1 MDTVQNSQEVAHIPR
16 EGETS
21 RSPRAAERRG
31 PPHNSI
37 IFREIHKN
45 AWLKKLPPADKKPGV
60 ALKKGERAW
69 VVFCVH
75 DDAEAFLEIYPDQ
88 RVAATHRPE
97 KSYSLGGCRHVSP
110 TICAQGDEGE
120 FEFVIT
126 LTDDHVRLIAPTWD
140 VMMEWVDTLQ
150 SKLREMKILSPKE
163 NLYTRMPE
171 CRSPAGP
178 LAPTRDPN
186 SPLPPRPNGPMST
199 TAGLESQPLILTSTS
214 IPQTITEEEN
224 YFFPPESSRIQV
236 NSTTTSLYITQSEP
250 PAYNRPQ
257 QPVSRTSSF
266 SEPALENDGNSSS
279 QTPNITIIEVSAAT
293 QENGHT
299 NPQVFPLISSSGRRT
314 IFNFGPVERALT
326 GAENDG
332 QARRGSP
339 VSSSSDQSSSQV
351 HDGDSPE
358 VVQNPNPS
366 IAHGEVP
373 VYAQPVRR
381 LQQPRLEHVAPLIR
395 PNLVHS
401 IFYDIPE
408 GRDESSLSSP
418 VVMSQSQFYVQ
429 QVEERGTAETEG
441 PSAVTTEGC
450 EDSNEGSLYERVYV
464 PVSIPQHPPR
474 ERANLGQSRA
484 RGNSESSGAAEEPNR
499 SVANVDN
506 PVSSVEGSG
515 RAGQGPVASNAVTT
529 VVRRTLLPPPQP
541 YRQPG
546 QSIAEAS
553 SVSGSNAHRLTLREQ
568 QVLQLRKEMS
578 HPGGVRLQLR
588 RKDCVGSIAL
598 VDALGSVWI
607 AGWKQRERP
616 ILYNVLHFG
625 DQLLSVC
632 GVRVLSAVDAQRL
645 IRGATGLYVE
655 LLIRRVPFGRV
666 YAIRRDASTETGPG
680 NHVEGLGLLLEGG
693 TAEIKSVEPGGPAAR
708 AGLPSKAPTA
718 DGLSLCPW
726 VLTEVNSRPL
736 NPFFRDGEPAM
747 RLGALGG
754 EVSVL
759 VQPSDLARRIR
770 KQLKSMRSY
779 KDFIVQ

>member
-1 MDTVQNSQEVAHIPR
+1 METAQNSQDNTNVPR

-21 RSPRAAERRG
+21 RSPRTVERRG

-45 AWLKKLPPADKKPGV
+45 AWLKRLPPTDRKPSVGV
-60 ALKKGERAW
+60 KKGERIW

-75 DDAEAFLEIYPDQ
+75 DDAEAFLEMYPDQ

-120 FEFVIT
+120 FEFVVT

-186 SPLPPRPNGPMST
+186 SPLPPRPNGPRSIA
-199 TAGLESQPLILTSTS
+199 AGLESQPLIITSTS
-214 IPQTITEEEN
+214 VPQTITEEEN
-224 YFFPPESSRIQV
+224 YFFPPETSRVQV
-236 NSTTTSLYITQSEP
+236 NSATTSLYITQSEP
-250 PAYNRPQ
+250 PGYNRPLR
-257 QPVSRTSSF
+257 PVSRTSST
-266 SEPALENDGNSSS
+266 STPTLEHNEGHSSAE
-279 QTPNITIIEVSAAT
+279 TPNITIIEVSASN
-293 QENGHT
+293 QENG
-299 NPQVFPLISSSGRRT
+299 QVNALAFPTITSSGTRT
-314 IFNFGPVERALT
+314 VFNFGQVERAV
-326 GAENDG
+326 ANVESES
-332 QARRGSP
+332 QGSP
-339 VSSSSDQSSSQV
+339 TSQSWDHPAQPLN
-351 HDGDSPE
+351 GDSPE
-358 VVQNPNPS
+358 INENPS
-366 IAHGEVP
+366 PSINPREIP
-373 VYAQPVRR
+373 VYAQPIRR
-381 LQQPRLEHVAPLIR
+381 QQHQRVENIAPPTSTPR
-395 PNLVHS
+395 PNLPNS
-401 IFYDIPE
+401 QFYDIPE
-408 GRDESSLSSP
+408 GRDRNSIDSPLVLSN
-418 VVMSQSQFYVQ
+418 SQFYVR
-429 QVEERGTAETEG
+429 EEGRNAGGPEGSPAVNTEG
-441 PSAVTTEGC
+441 HEESV
-450 EDSNEGSLYERVYV
+450 EGSLYERVFV
-464 PVSIPQHPPR
+464 PVSIPHHHPQ
-474 ERANLGQSRA
+474 ERGNASQSR
-484 RGNSESSGAAEEPNR
+484 RRSTSEPPATQEVPSRSTSNVESTAPSTGGSNR
-499 SVANVDN
+499 AN
-506 PVSSVEGSG
+506 PVS
-515 RAGQGPVASNAVTT
+515 VTT
-529 VVRRTLLPPPQP
+529 NVVTTTVRRPLLPPPQP

-553 SVSGSNAHRLTLREQ
+553 SVTGASGHRLTLREQ

-598 VDALGSVWI
+598 VDALGSVWV
-607 AGWKQRERP
+607 AGWKQKERP
-616 ILYNVLHFG
+616 LLYNVLHFG

-632 GVRVLSAVDAQRL
+632 GVRVLNAVDAQRL
-645 IRGATGLYVE
+645 IRGSTGLYVE
-655 LLIRRVPFGRV
+655 LLIRRIPFGRV
-666 YAIRRDASTETGPG
+666 YAIRRDAPLESGSG
-680 NHVEGLGLLLEGG
+680 NHAEGLGLVLEGG
-693 TAEIKSVEPGGPAAR
+693 TAEIKTVEPSGPAAR
-708 AGLPSKAPTA
+708 AGLPAKAPTA

-747 RLGALGG
+747 RLGAVGG